1 MKKPIKRILII
12 DDDRKAVGV
21 LRTAFEKKQFEVREA
36 YDVERGLALLREQA
50 PDILLLDLLFP
61 HTGGLDALSSIRGEQ
76 AFATLPVIILTNY
89 SNAEITDPL
98 SVKYHVTVMIKT
110 ESSLKDIVSK
120 AETLLGVRPG

>member
-98 SVKYHVTVMIKT
+98 SAKYHVTVMIKT

-120 AETLLGVRPG
+120 AETLLGVRSG

>member
-120 AETLLGVRPG
+120 AETLLGVRSG

>member
-110 ESSLKDIVSK
+110 ESSLKDIVAK
-120 AETLLGVRPG
+120 AETLLRVRSG